1 MEKIRIATRKSP
13 LALWQAEHVRHRLEE
28 YYPGIQ
34 IELVTMTTK
43 GDKILD
49 TPLAKVGGKGLFVKE
64 LENGLLEG
72 RADIAVHSMKDVP
85 VDFPPG
91 LNITVILAREDPRD
105 AFVSGKYPN
114 IEDLP
119 QGAVLGTSSLRRQS
133 QIRAMRPD
141 LEITDLRGNVGTR
154 LSRLDKGEYDAIVLA
169 CAGLKRLALTSRV
182 TRPLEIEEMLP
193 AIGQGSIG
201 IECRD
206 ADDRVLSL
214 VQALDDNDT
223 HVCTRAERAFNHRL
237 QGGCQAPIAGHA
249 QLADGIITLRGMVG
263 SVDGRQLI
271 RGTISGQAADAH
283 RLGKELAE
291 DVLSRGAAE
300 ILEDIHGR

>member
-13 LALWQAEHVRHRLEE
+13 LALWQAEHVRRRLEE
-28 YYPGIQ
+28 YHPGIQ
-34 IELVTMTTK
+34 VELVTMTTK
-43 GDKILD
+43 GDRILD

-105 AFVSGKYPN
+105 ALVSCDYAK

-133 QIRAMRPD
+133 QIRALRPD

-154 LSRLDKGEYDAIVLA
+154 LSRLDKGEYDAIILA
-169 CAGLKRLALTSRV
+169 CAGLERLSLSNRITRAL
-182 TRPLEIEEMLP
+182 LIEEMLP

-206 ADDRVLSL
+206 TDDRVQSL

-223 HVCTRAERAFNHRL
+223 HICTRAERAFNKRL

-249 QLADGIITLRGMVG
+249 ELADGIITLRGMVG
-263 SVDGRQLI
+263 SVDGSQLI
-271 RGTISGQAADAH
+271 RGTISGQAADAD
-283 RLGKELAE
+283 RLGTELAE

-300 ILEDIHGR
+300 ILEDIHGQ